1 MIIPVLLVAGYLG
14 AGKTTLLNHLL
25 ANPGG
30 RRIAAIVNDFGA
42 IDIDAQLLGQVSEGV
57 VSLKNGC
64 ICCSLQGDLL
74 RTLSSVIK
82 RSSPPDAIVIETSGI
97 SDPAEIIRNLMDPVI
112 FKVAPLETVV
122 TLVDARRV
130 LDEPQLAQ
138 DALWRSQLRAADF
151 VLLTKTDLL
160 QDAERAK
167 VDEVIERTRPKTAIF
182 AVVDGVVAPD
192 LLFSRD
198 ASEPRVLAGRVP
210 SASEPFT
217 AVNWTSQAPLSLAR
231 FQQAIS
237 TVAARTLRMKG
248 IFVFAEQPRQPLLFQ
263 CVGARATLAPS
274 PLPLPDGLTA
284 QLVVIGRDGKINAE
298 EIDRMLGAIVIPD
311 PG

>member
-1 MIIPVLLVAGYLG
+1 MIVPVLLVAGYLG

-25 ANPGG
+25 SNPDG

-42 IDIDAQLLGQVSEGV
+42 IDIDAQLLGSVADGV

-82 RSSPPDAIVIETSGI
+82 RPSPPDAIVIETSGV

-130 LDEPQLAQ
+130 LDEPELAG

-160 QDAERAK
+160 QAEERAE
-167 VDEVIERTRPKTAIF
+167 VDDVIGRTRPKSAIF
-182 AVVDGVVAPD
+182 EVINGIVAPD

-198 ASEPRVLAGRVP
+198 ASEPRALASRMP
-210 SASEPFT
+210 SASVPFVS
-217 AVNWTSQAPLSLAR
+217 VNWTSRAPLSLAR

-237 TVAARTLRMKG
+237 PLAARTLRIKG
-248 IFVFAEQPRQPLLFQ
+248 LLVFTEQPQQPLLFQ
-263 CVGARATLAPS
+263 CVGTRATLAPA

-284 QLVVIGRDGKINAE
+284 QLVLIGRDGDIDAE
-298 EIDRMLGAIVIPD
+298 EVDRVLRGIVV
-311 PG
+311 G

>member
-1 MIIPVLLVAGYLG
+1 MIAPVLLVAGFLG

-30 RRIAAIVNDFGA
+30 RRIAAVVNDFGSV
-42 IDIDAQLLGQVSEGV
+42 DIDAQLLGTVSDGV

-82 RSSPPDAIVIETSGI
+82 RDPAPDAIVIETSGI

-130 LDEPQLAQ
+130 LDEPALAQ

-160 QDAERAK
+160 EDGERA
-167 VDEVIERTRPKTAIF
+167 EVEAVIGRDKPNTAIF
-182 AVVDGVVAPD
+182 DVVHGTVAPD

-198 ASEPRVLAGRVP
+198 LVATRVLPRP
-210 SASEPFT
+210 TPTASEPFA
-217 AVNWTSQAPLSLAR
+217 AVTWTSQAPLSLAR
-231 FQQAIS
+231 FQ
-237 TVAARTLRMKG
+237 TVIGQLAPRTLRIKG
-248 IFVFAEQPRQPLLFQ
+248 ILLFTEHPGQ
-263 CVGARATLAPS
+263 PILFQSVATRGTLAPS
-274 PLPLPDGLTA
+274 PLPPPDGLTA
-284 QLVVIGRDGKINAE
+284 QLVLIGREGELDAE
-298 EIDRMLGAIVIPD
+298 EIDRLLQTIVMA
-311 PG
+311 

>member
-1 MIIPVLLVAGYLG
+1 MIVPVLLVAGFLG

-25 ANPGG
+25 AHPDG
-30 RRIAAIVNDFGA
+30 RRIAAVVNDFGA
-42 IDIDAQLLGQVSEGV
+42 IDIDGQLLGAVSDGV

-82 RSSPPDAIVIETSGI
+82 RDPAPDAIVIETSGI

-122 TLVDARRV
+122 TLVDARRL
-130 LDEPQLAQ
+130 LDEPALAQ

-160 QDAERAK
+160 EPG
-167 VDEVIERTRPKTAIF
+167 ERTRVEAAIIGDKPKAAIF
-182 AVVDGVVAPD
+182 DVVHGAVAPD

-198 ASEPRVLAGRVP
+198 LGAPRALP
-210 SASEPFT
+210 SRAPMASEPFA
-217 AVNWTSQAPLSLAR
+217 AVTWTSQAPLSLAR
-231 FQQAIS
+231 FQAVIRQIAP
-237 TVAARTLRMKG
+237 RTLRIKG
-248 IFVFAEQPRQPLLFQ
+248 ILLFTEHPGQPILFQSVATRGTLAASPLL
-263 CVGARATLAPS
+263 P
-274 PLPLPDGLTA
+274 PDGLTA
-284 QLVVIGRDGKINAE
+284 QLVLIGREGEIDAG
-298 EIDRMLGAIVIPD
+298 EIDRLLQRIVID
-311 PG
+311 

>member
-1 MIIPVLLVAGYLG
+1 MIVPVLLVAGCLG

-42 IDIDAQLLGQVSEGV
+42 IDIDAGLLGTVSDGV

-74 RTLSSVIK
+74 RTLASVIK
-82 RSSPPDAIVIETSGI
+82 RASPPDAIVIETSGV

-130 LDEPQLAQ
+130 LDEPELAQ

-151 VLLTKTDLL
+151 VLLTKSDLL
-160 QDAERAK
+160 DDDERGRI
-167 VDEVIERTRPKTAIF
+167 VEVIGKHKPAS
-182 AVVDGVVAPD
+182 VVFDVVGGVVAPD
-192 LLFSRD
+192 LLFSRP
-198 ASEPRVLAGRVP
+198 AAEPRVTPKPAL
-210 SASEPFT
+210 SASEPF
-217 AVNWTSQAPLSLAR
+217 ASVSWTSQAPLSLTR
-231 FQQAIS
+231 FQQVVS
-237 TVAARTLRMKG
+237 TLAARTLRMKG
-248 IFVFAEQPRQPLLFQ
+248 LFVFADHPGQPMLFQ
-263 CVGARATLAPS
+263 CVGTRATLSQS
-274 PLPLPDGLTA
+274 PLPPPDGLTA
-284 QLVVIGRDGKINAE
+284 QLVLIGRAG
-298 EIDRMLGAIVIPD
+298 EIDAEQIDRALQGIVVA
-311 PG
+311 

>member
-1 MIIPVLLVAGYLG
+1 MIVPVLLVAGYLG

-30 RRIAAIVNDFGA
+30 RRIAAVVNDFGA
-42 IDIDAQLLGQVSEGV
+42 IDIDAGLLGTVSDGV

-74 RTLSSVIK
+74 RTLASVIK
-82 RSSPPDAIVIETSGI
+82 RAEPPDAIVIETSGI

-112 FKVAPLETVV
+112 FKVAPPETVV

-130 LDEPQLAQ
+130 LDEPQLAS

-160 QDAERAK
+160 DGAERDRIADIIGRDK
-167 VDEVIERTRPKTAIF
+167 PNS
-182 AVVDGVVAPD
+182 VVFDVVNGMVAPD
-192 LLFSRD
+192 LLFSR
-198 ASEPRVLAGRVP
+198 AVTETRAVPRPSLA
-210 SASEPFT
+210 ASEPF
-217 AVNWTSQAPLSLAR
+217 ASVSWTSQAPLSLAR
-231 FQQAIS
+231 FQQIIS
-237 TVAARTLRMKG
+237 RIVTRTLRVKG
-248 IFVFAEQPRQPLLFQ
+248 LFLFAEHPGQPMLFQ
-263 CVGARATLAPS
+263 CVGSRATLSQS

-284 QLVVIGRDGKINAE
+284 QLVLIGREGEIDKS
-298 EIDRMLGAIVIPD
+298 EIDRMLQGIVA
-311 PG
+311 

>member
-1 MIIPVLLVAGYLG
+1 MIVPVLLVAGYLG

-42 IDIDAQLLGQVSEGV
+42 IDIDAQLLGQVAEGV

-82 RSSPPDAIVIETSGI
+82 RASPPDAIVIETSGI

-130 LDEPQLAQ
+130 LDEPELAQ

-160 QDAERAK
+160 QADERAQ
-167 VDEVIERTRPKTAIF
+167 VEEVIGRTKPKTAIF
-182 AVVDGVVAPD
+182 DVINGAVPPD

-198 ASEPRVLAGRVP
+198 TGEPRVLASRMP
-210 SASEPFT
+210 SASEPFVS
-217 AVNWTSQAPLSLAR
+217 VNWTSRAPLSLAR

-237 TVAARTLRMKG
+237 AVAARTLRIKG
-248 IFVFAEQPRQPLLFQ
+248 ILVFSEQPQQPLLFQ
-263 CVGARATLAPS
+263 CVGIRATLTPS
-274 PLPLPDGLTA
+274 PLPMPEGLTA
-284 QLVVIGRDGKINAE
+284 QLVVIGRDG
-298 EIDRMLGAIVIPD
+298 EISTEAIDKAFQAIIIAP
-311 PG
+311 

>member
-1 MIIPVLLVAGYLG
+1 MIVPVLLVAGYLG

-25 ANPGG
+25 AHPGG
-30 RRIAAIVNDFGA
+30 RRIAAVVNDFGA
-42 IDIDAQLLGQVSEGV
+42 IDIDAGLLGTVSDGV

-74 RTLSSVIK
+74 RTLASVIK
-82 RSSPPDAIVIETSGI
+82 RASPPDVIVIETSGI

-160 QDAERAK
+160 EGEERGQIVEIVGKHKPAS
-167 VDEVIERTRPKTAIF
+167 
-182 AVVDGVVAPD
+182 VVFDVVEGVVAPD
-192 LLFSRD
+192 LLFSRTVTD
-198 ASEPRVLAGRVP
+198 VRPAPRPAP
-210 SASEPFT
+210 SVSEPF
-217 AVNWTSQAPLSLAR
+217 ASVSWTSQSPLSLTR
-231 FQQAIS
+231 FQQVVS
-237 TVAARTLRMKG
+237 TLAARTLRMKG
-248 IFVFAEQPRQPLLFQ
+248 VLSFTEHSGQPMLFQ
-263 CVGARATLAPS
+263 CVGARATLSAS
-274 PLPLPDGLTA
+274 PLPPPDGLTA
-284 QLVVIGRDGKINAE
+284 QLVLIGREGEIDAE
-298 EIDRMLGAIVIPD
+298 EINRVLQAIVVS
-311 PG
+311 

>member
-1 MIIPVLLVAGYLG
+1 MIVPVLLIAGYLG

-42 IDIDAQLLGQVSEGV
+42 IDIDAGLLGTVSDGV

-74 RTLSSVIK
+74 RTLASVIK
-82 RSSPPDAIVIETSGI
+82 RPSPPDAIVIETSGI

-160 QDAERAK
+160 EGDERGRIVEIIGKHKPAS
-167 VDEVIERTRPKTAIF
+167 VLFD
-182 AVVDGVVAPD
+182 VVEGVVAPD
-192 LLFSRD
+192 LLFGR
-198 ASEPRVLAGRVP
+198 AVAEPRVTPKPGP
-210 SASEPFT
+210 SASEPF
-217 AVNWTSQAPLSLAR
+217 ASVSWTSQAPLSLTR
-231 FQQAIS
+231 FQQVVS
-237 TVAARTLRMKG
+237 TLAQRTQRMKG
-248 IFVFAEQPRQPLLFQ
+248 LFVFADHSAQPMLFQ
-263 CVGARATLAPS
+263 CVGARATLSQS
-274 PLPLPDGLTA
+274 PLPPPDGLTA
-284 QLVVIGRDGKINAE
+284 QLVLIGRDGDIDADQ
-298 EIDRMLGAIVIPD
+298 IDRVLKGIVV
-311 PG
+311 G